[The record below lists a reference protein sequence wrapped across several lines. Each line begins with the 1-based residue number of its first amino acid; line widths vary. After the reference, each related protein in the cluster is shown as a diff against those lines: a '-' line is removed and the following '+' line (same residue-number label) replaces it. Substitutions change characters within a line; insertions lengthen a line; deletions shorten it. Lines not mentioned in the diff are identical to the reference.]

1 MQAGWRVRP
10 AGNSIRSCVDLC
22 IALFT
27 QLPKRFWRALLI
39 VAVHISLLVAATEG
53 LRLPYPDSDADR
65 KNPPALPLARGH
77 QSDSRDTIEDRG
89 RTERAPRRSSV
100 IGTSATPTH
109 RLAAQRCF
117 HHETREAVARC
128 PGCSRFFCR
137 ECVVEHD
144 DRLFC
149 SDCLKHESAGKGGR
163 NSRTA
168 RFLTPVG
175 VLGGVLLAW
184 MVFYWLGQL
193 LLLIPDEFQR

>member
-1 MQAGWRVRP
+1 MQAGRRLRP
-10 AGNSIRSCVDLC
+10 AGDSIRSSVDLC
-22 IALFT
+22 IPLSS
-27 QLPKRFWRALLI
+27 QLPKRFRRALLV
-39 VAVHISLLVAATEG
+39 VAIHLSILVAATEG
-53 LRLPYPDSDADR
+53 LRMPYPDSYANR
-65 KNPPALPLARGH
+65 ANPAAFPLARG
-77 QSDSRDTIEDRG
+77 QQGDSRDTIEDRD

-100 IGTSATPTH
+100 IGTSATTAH

-117 HHETREAVARC
+117 HHEIREAVARC